1 MCLLVPEFDESFHV
15 GSREPLLYMN
25 PNWKFIRF
33 SPSSPLFKPSLS
45 YTTQAFMLLFV
56 SPETCN
62 CQATVA
68 GIVQIVRCMKSNPGD
83 YSHNIVKNLFLW

>member
-1 MCLLVPEFDESFHV
+1 
-15 GSREPLLYMN
+15 
-25 PNWKFIRF
+25 
-33 SPSSPLFKPSLS
+33 
-45 YTTQAFMLLFV
+45 MLLFV